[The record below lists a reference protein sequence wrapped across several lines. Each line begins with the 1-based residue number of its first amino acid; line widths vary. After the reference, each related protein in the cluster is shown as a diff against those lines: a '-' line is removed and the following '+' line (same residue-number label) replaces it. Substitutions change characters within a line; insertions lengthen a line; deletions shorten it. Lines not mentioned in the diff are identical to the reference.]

1 MSLLGLAQQL
11 QAWPSSTAIRETLW
25 YPIIE
30 SVHVL
35 GIVFVLGTA
44 GILDLRLLGR
54 VMQRQPV
61 SQVARQLLPWTF
73 GGFAIMMLS
82 GLILVYTEP
91 VKTYHSFWAPIKLAL
106 LILAGLNAWIFQIG
120 VYRSVD
126 QWDNAAV
133 PPLGAKLAGVVSLVL
148 WVGIVMAGRLI
159 AY

>member
-1 MSLLGLAQQL
+1 MSLLSLAQQL

-25 YPIIE
+25 YPVIE

-44 GILDLRLLGR
+44 GVLDLRLLGR
-54 VMQRQPV
+54 VMLRQPV
-61 SQVARQLLPWTF
+61 SQVAQQLLPWTF
-73 GGFAIMMLS
+73 GGFVIMMLS
-82 GLILVYTEP
+82 GLVLVYTEP
-91 VKTYHSFWAPIKLAL
+91 VKTYNSFWAPIKLGL

-120 VYRSVD
+120 VYKNVEK
-126 QWDNAAV
+126 WDTAAV
-133 PPLGAKLAGVVSLVL
+133 LPLGAKLAGVLSLVL

>member
-1 MSLLGLAQQL
+1 MSLLSLAQQI

-44 GILDLRLLGR
+44 GVLDLRLLGR
-54 VMQRQPV
+54 VMGRQPV
-61 SQVARQLLPWTF
+61 SQVAQQLLPWTF

-82 GLILVYTEP
+82 GLVLVYTEP
-91 VKTYHSFWAPIKLAL
+91 VKTYHSFWAPIKLGL

-120 VYRSVD
+120 VYRSVE
-126 QWDNAAV
+126 QWDRVAV
-133 PPLGAKLAGVVSLVL
+133 PPLGAKLAGALSLVL

>member
-44 GILDLRLLGR
+44 GVLDLRLLGR

-61 SQVARQLLPWTF
+61 SQVAQQLLPWTF

-82 GLILVYTEP
+82 GLVLVYTEP
-91 VKTYHSFWAPIKLAL
+91 VKTYHSLWAPIKLGL

-133 PPLGAKLAGVVSLVL
+133 TPLGAKLAGAVSLVL

>member
-1 MSLLGLAQQL
+1 MSLLSLAQQI

-44 GILDLRLLGR
+44 GVLDLRLLGR
-54 VMQRQPV
+54 VMRRHPV
-61 SQVARQLLPWTF
+61 SQVAQQLLPWTF

-82 GLILVYTEP
+82 GLVLVYTEP
-91 VKTYHSFWAPIKLAL
+91 VKTYHSFWAPIKLGL

-126 QWDNAAV
+126 KWDGAAV
-133 PPLGAKLAGVVSLVL
+133 PPLGAKLAGAFSLVL

>member
-1 MSLLGLAQQL
+1 MSLLSLAEQL
-11 QAWPSSTAIRETLW
+11 QALPSSTAIRETLW

-35 GIVFVLGTA
+35 GIAFVLGTA
-44 GILDLRLLGR
+44 GVLDLRLLGR
-54 VMQRQPV
+54 VIRRQPV
-61 SQVARQLLPWTF
+61 SQVAQQLLPWTF

-91 VKTYHSFWAPIKLAL
+91 VKTYHSLWAPIKLGL
-106 LILAGLNAWIFQIG
+106 LILAGLNAWIFQVG
-120 VYRSVD
+120 VYKNVD
-126 QWDNAAV
+126 QWDTAAV
-133 PPLGAKLAGVVSLVL
+133 PPLGAKLAGALSLVL